1 MSRNVENPSTFD
13 RKKRN
18 ELYEFTKAQRQKISS
33 LNAVAPWVSF
43 FAGVVGFF
51 VMAGLTMDILSVTM
65 PFLWMALAI
74 GAGYLTTRTV
84 RGKFD
89 ENIANLSALINRRT
103 TEVEDAIS
111 ENLDQWRSSED
122 RELQKRISADEGE
135 ADLRMSRSKLVHE
148 IAQCIFP
155 KFKEIVSGQIAGAHL
170 NVNARLELR
179 VFRDRIQFGDA
190 NDAKS
195 FKNFVFK
202 EEGIRDELTPI
213 YRKALCKALVSD
225 LRVLLLEAFPVDPK
239 RKIVQVGLEGS
250 VKLVNGSGYRYG
262 YTSTAPEY
270 DNNSHAEAIILYQAT
285 ENKATRR
292 F

>member
-1 MSRNVENPSTFD
+1 MMAIENPSTFSN
-13 RKKRN
+13 RKRN
-18 ELYEFTKAQRQKISS
+18 ELFEFKQAQGKKITA
-33 LNAVAPWVSF
+33 LDNVRPFVSIPLGILAF
-43 FAGVVGFF
+43 IIS
-51 VMAGLTMDILSVTM
+51 AGLIGQASFGGSEIL
-65 PFLWMALAI
+65 ALVGGIVIGRLVSYFISKSFKSAI
-74 GAGYLTTRTV
+74 AGIGDSISTKESEIETA
-84 RGKFD
+84 
-89 ENIANLSALINRRT
+89 IAANLA
-103 TEVEDAIS
+103 E
-111 ENLDQWRSSED
+111 WRSSED
-122 RELQKRISADEGE
+122 RALKARISADEGD

-148 IAQCIFP
+148 IAKCIFP
-155 KFKEIVSGQIAGAHL
+155 KFKECVESGMSGAYL